1 VLAATALLVAY
12 LGFSG
17 GGYDLLVWGEVGLVV
32 WWALLLAAILGVVR
46 LRGAGAAVWV
56 PLGALAGLTVW
67 TALGLS
73 WGHSAERGVV
83 ELARLVTYLG
93 LFVGAVM
100 VARAGQG
107 RALVGGVAVALAAIG
122 GIALLSRLHPAWFP
136 APKGSDLLA
145 ERNRLDYPLNYFNGL
160 AALLGLGITV
170 LAGLAVVARG
180 QVSRAVSA
188 AALPAMVLALYFT
201 LSRGGF
207 LAAGVGLLTL
217 LALAPDR
224 LPKLASLLV
233 PAAGSAVLILVASG
247 RQDLQDGLRTATAE
261 HQGNGLLL
269 LTLGVCVAVGLLA
282 PAAAGLGR
290 QLTGGW
296 RPSPARAAAVAVVV
310 AVAAATLFLSV
321 GGAQAVSDGWRT
333 FREPNIQPTA
343 NQSATRLTSVSGR
356 GRYQFWRS
364 ALDAGQQEPLHGIGP
379 GGFAY
384 WWAEH
389 GRLDRF
395 IQNAHSLYLETFAE
409 LGIVGL
415 ALVLVFVGSLLLGG
429 ARSALGGGD
438 RGLASVC
445 VAGCGSFAVSA
456 AIEWVWQI
464 PVLPAAFLILGAA
477 AVARWSRE
485 IGPRPG
491 WAGRLGFAA
500 VGVAALVALTP
511 PVIGNASLRSSEQ
524 AVAAGRLAEGLG
536 DARSAE
542 RAQPYAGSPKV
553 QRALIEERGGD
564 LVAAD
569 RAIREATSA
578 EPRDWRIWII
588 RSRIEA
594 RRGRARSALSAYRRA
609 QALSPHSVLFKR

>member
-46 LRGAGAAVWV
+46 LRGAGVAVWV

-122 GIALLSRLHPAWFP
+122 VVALLSRLHPAWFP

-180 QVSRAVSA
+180 RASRAVSA

-207 LAAGVGLLTL
+207 LAAGIGLLTL

-247 RQDLQDGLRTATAE
+247 RQDLQDGLSTATAK
-261 HQGNGLLL
+261 HQGDQLLL

-282 PAAAGLGR
+282 PAAAGLCR

-296 RPSPARAAAVAVVV
+296 RPSRGRGAAVAVVV
-310 AVAAATLFLSV
+310 VVAGATLFLSA
-321 GGAQAVSDGWRT
+321 GGAQAVSDGWT
-333 FREPNIQPTA
+333 KFREPNIQATA
-343 NQSATRLTSVSGR
+343 NQSATRLTNVSGR

-364 ALDAGQQEPLHGIGP
+364 AIDAGQQEPVHGIGP

-415 ALVLVFVGSLLLGG
+415 ALVLAFVGSLLLAA
-429 ARSALGGGD
+429 ARHALGGGD
-438 RGLASVC
+438 RALAAVGAASC
-445 VAGCGSFAVSA
+445 ASFAASA

-464 PVLPAAFLILGAA
+464 PVLPAAFLMLGAA
-477 AVARWSRE
+477 GVARWSRE
-485 IGPRPG
+485 TVSRPV
-491 WAGRLGFAA
+491 WAERLGFAA
-500 VGVAALVALTP
+500 VAVAALAVLVP
-511 PVIGNASLRSSEQ
+511 PVIGSASLRSSQE

-569 RAIREATSA
+569 SAIREATSA
-578 EPRDWRIWII
+578 EPRDWRIWVI

-594 RRGRARSALSAYRRA
+594 RRGRARKALRAYQRA
-609 QALSPHSVLFKR
+609 KALSPRSILFKP

>member
-17 GGYDLLVWGEVGLVV
+17 GGYDLLVWGEVGLVA

-46 LRGAGAAVWV
+46 LRGAGVAVWV

-122 GIALLSRLHPAWFP
+122 VVALLSRLHPAWFP

-180 QVSRAVSA
+180 RASRAVSA

-207 LAAGVGLLTL
+207 LAAGIGLLTL

-247 RQDLQDGLRTATAE
+247 GQDLQDGLSTATAK
-261 HQGNGLLL
+261 HQGDQLLL

-282 PAAAGLGR
+282 PAAAGLCR

-296 RPSPARAAAVAVVV
+296 RPSRGRGAAVAVVV
-310 AVAAATLFLSV
+310 V
-321 GGAQAVSDGWRT
+321 GGG
-333 FREPNIQPTA
+333 
-343 NQSATRLTSVSGR
+343 ATHML
-356 GRYQFWRS
+356 
-364 ALDAGQQEPLHGIGP
+364 
-379 GGFAY
+379 
-384 WWAEH
+384 
-389 GRLDRF
+389 
-395 IQNAHSLYLETFAE
+395 
-409 LGIVGL
+409 
-415 ALVLVFVGSLLLGG
+415 
-429 ARSALGGGD
+429 
-438 RGLASVC
+438 
-445 VAGCGSFAVSA
+445 
-456 AIEWVWQI
+456 
-464 PVLPAAFLILGAA
+464 
-477 AVARWSRE
+477 
-485 IGPRPG
+485 
-491 WAGRLGFAA
+491 
-500 VGVAALVALTP
+500 
-511 PVIGNASLRSSEQ
+511 
-524 AVAAGRLAEGLG
+524 
-536 DARSAE
+536 
-542 RAQPYAGSPKV
+542 
-553 QRALIEERGGD
+553 
-564 LVAAD
+564 
-569 RAIREATSA
+569 
-578 EPRDWRIWII
+578 
-588 RSRIEA
+588 
-594 RRGRARSALSAYRRA
+594 
-609 QALSPHSVLFKR
+609 